1 MLAPA
6 EPLAR
11 VLVVDDE
18 EALVTALCDTLSD
31 QRYQARGFTSARE
44 ALAAL
49 RRSDSA
55 PFDILLTDLSMPE
68 MDGVALLKA
77 ALEVDPDLAGIIMT
91 GQATIRT
98 AVEAMKSGAHDYILK
113 PFKLNA
119 LLPVIARAAHLRR
132 LRGENFQLRAVLSI
146 YELSSAAAFTLDA
159 GRLLDNLAQSAS
171 RQSEGA
177 GIAILL
183 VSENAGELRVA
194 RVRGAA
200 WRTRLGA
207 VYPFDARLASW
218 AEEIRKTLAEAA
230 SGKTSKLAAEHP
242 FLAEFGGVALPMIAQ
257 AQLIGVLIFRRIEG
271 RPATRGEIKALE
283 VLAGIG
289 ASALAAAKLYEHVK
303 DAEERYRTLF
313 EGDPVPTWVVDSDTQ
328 RFIAVNE
335 AAVRNYGWSREEFL
349 AMTIFEL
356 WLPEDQERLRALFV
370 ERRSQPS
377 PTPPYR
383 GQWRHRRKNGEIL
396 DIVGES
402 RPIRFEGRECRI
414 ATAVDISDRLAA
426 EARLATLSRR
436 VLEVQETE
444 RREVARELH
453 DEIGQALTAVK
464 LSMDVLL
471 RAPGAHVDSV
481 AFAETVELVDNALRQ
496 VRSLTLNLRPTVL
509 DDLGLGPALRW
520 LAGRQQKLSG
530 PRVEADIDL
539 PAARLDPA
547 IETACFRIAQ
557 EAITNSLR
565 HARPLRI
572 SLSARIEDGAVM
584 LIVADDG
591 AGFDLAAARAAA
603 AEGRSAGLTGMEERA
618 RLAGGEFEVRSARGG
633 GTEVRARFA
642 PRRAA

>member
-18 EALVTALCDTLSD
+18 AALVTALCETLND
-31 QRYQARGFTSARE
+31 QRYQALGFTSARE

-49 RRSDSA
+49 RRRDSE

-77 ALEVDPDLAGIIMT
+77 ALEVDPDLAGIVMT
-91 GQATIRT
+91 GQATVQT
-98 AVEAMKSGAHDYILK
+98 AVQAMKTGAHDYILK

-119 LLPVIARAAHLRR
+119 LLPVIARAARMHR
-132 LRGENFQLRAVLSI
+132 LRSENIQLRAALSI
-146 YELSSAAAFTLDA
+146 YELSTAAAFTLDA
-159 GRLLDNLAQSAS
+159 ERLLDNLALSAS
-171 RQSEGA
+171 RQSEHA
-177 GIAILL
+177 DIAILL
-183 VSENAGELRVA
+183 ASENADELRVA
-194 RVRGAA
+194 KVRGAA
-200 WRTRLGA
+200 WDTRRAA
-207 VYPFDARLASW
+207 VSPLDARVAVWLEEYREALADS
-218 AEEIRKTLAEAA
+218 AAGMTLGLAE
-230 SGKTSKLAAEHP
+230 EHP
-242 FLAEFGGVALPMIAQ
+242 FAAEFGGVALPMIAQ
-257 AQLIGVLIFRRIEG
+257 ARLLGVLIVRQTGSRRV
-271 RPATRGEIKALE
+271 RPGQIKALE

-289 ASALAAAKLYEHVK
+289 ASALAAAKLHEHVK

-313 EGDPVPTWVVDSDTQ
+313 EGDPIPTWVVEQDTQ

-335 AAVRNYGWSREEFL
+335 AAVRGYGWSRAEFL
-349 AMTIFEL
+349 AMTSFDVFP
-356 WLPEDQERLRALFV
+356 PEDQERFRALLV
-370 ERRSQPS
+370 ERHRAPD
-377 PTPPYR
+377 PAPPYR
-383 GQWRHRRKNGEIL
+383 GNWRHRRKNGEIMN
-396 DIVGES
+396 IVGES

-426 EARLATLSRR
+426 EARLSTLSHR

-444 RREVARELH
+444 RRQVARELH

-464 LSMDVLL
+464 LSMDLL
-471 RAPGAHVDSV
+471 RRAPGAYVEPV
-481 AFAETVELVDNALRQ
+481 AFGETMELVDNALRQ
-496 VRSLTLNLRPTVL
+496 VRGLTLDLRPTVL
-509 DDLGLGPALRW
+509 DDFGLGPALRW
-520 LAGRQQKLSG
+520 LAGRQQKLTG
-530 PRVEADIDL
+530 VRVEADIDL

-565 HARPLRI
+565 HARPQRI
-572 SLSARIEDGAVM
+572 SLSTSIEDGTVT

-591 AGFDLAAARAAA
+591 AGFDLAAARAAG

-618 RLAGGEFEVRSARGG
+618 RLAGGEFEVRTARGG

-642 PRRAA
+642 PRGAA